1 MDKRQRLIVAIF
13 GGLLVAALIMLTAL
27 LLTKEPDVIISDFE
41 APPFDEGAVLGIPE
55 EAIADGNYHE
65 GTVEGCYSFSICGAP
80 VYENG
85 HLYPYFASHGDNE
98 VWLLIKVY
106 GADGTEI
113 GKSGLIRPGE
123 CIPSVALSTTPT
135 GTEVRV
141 KIFSYEPE
149 TYFSRGSASA
159 TLALL
164 QN

>member
-1 MDKRQRLIVAIF
+1 MDKRQRLTVAIF
-13 GGLLVAALIMLTAL
+13 GGLLAAALILLAVLMLAQA
-27 LLTKEPDVIISDFE
+27 PDVIISDFE

-55 EAIADGNYHE
+55 EATAHGNYHE
-65 GTVEGCYSFSICGAP
+65 ATVEGCYSFSICGAP
-80 VYENG
+80 AYENG
-85 HLYPYFASHGDNE
+85 RLYPYFASHGDNE

-123 CIPSVALSTTPT
+123 CIPSVALSSAPT

-141 KIFSYEPE
+141 KIFSYEPD
-149 TYFSRGSASA
+149 TYFSRGSASV
-159 TLALL
+159 TLALP

>member
-13 GGLLVAALIMLTAL
+13 GGILVVALIMLTAL

-41 APPFDEGAVLGIPE
+41 APPFDEGVVLGVPE
-55 EAIADGNYHE
+55 EIVARSDYQD
-65 GTVEGCYSFSICGAP
+65 GTVEGGFSFSICGAP

-85 HLYPYFASHGDNE
+85 YLYPYFASHGDNE

-123 CIPSVALSTTPT
+123 CIPSVALSSAPM
-135 GTEVRV
+135 GNEIRVR
-141 KIFSYEPE
+141 IFSYESD
-149 TYFSRGSASA
+149 TYLSRGSVSA